1 MPVADKVSDPE
12 KYIWDFLIGKIG
24 NAAGGAEGANKV
36 RQASDAVLLWY
47 ERPADQSEAVQ
58 AKRAGYGEKYLKKDG
73 EG

>member
-1 MPVADKVSDPE
+1 MPLVVLK
-12 KYIWDFLIGKIG
+12 
-24 NAAGGAEGANKV
+24 GANKV

-47 ERPADQSEAVQ
+47 ERPANQSEAVQ